1 MDKIIGI
8 ITGIFYHGCNMV
20 SLYTA
25 VAIFTVLKAF
35 KAVGFV

>member
-1 MDKIIGI
+1 MDKIVGI
-8 ITGIFYHGCNMV
+8 ITGIFYHGCNML

-35 KAVGFV
+35 RVVDFI